1 MNKKQKTK
9 SWVKTAA
16 AIGVCCGLAAWAVSA
31 YAQKPMPTVA
41 QVDLAKYLGVWYEI
55 ARKPMYFQK
64 QCTQNVQ
71 AVYTLNVNGNVNVEN
86 SCVNTDGG
94 VDKVQGEA
102 YVVNAPHNSKLRVS
116 FLPEFV
122 RWLPVGRGDYW
133 ILKLDANY
141 QTVLVGEPKR
151 KYMWILSRQPHVSD
165 EVMQEYIQYAQ
176 SLGYSTRDL
185 IYTRHTEKNN

>member
-9 SWVKTAA
+9 SWAKK
-16 AIGVCCGLAAWAVSA
+16 LALATLLLGAGAWAMTH
-31 YAQKPMPTVA
+31 AQKPITTVA

-55 ARKPMYFQK
+55 ARKPMYFQN
-64 QCTQNVQ
+64 QCAKNVQ

-86 SCVNTDGG
+86 SCINADGHLEQA
-94 VDKVQGEA
+94 QGEA

-116 FLPEFV
+116 FLPESL

-141 QTVLVGEPKR
+141 HTVLVGEPKK
-151 KYMWILSRQPHVSD
+151 KYLWILSREPHLSEDIV
-165 EVMQEYIQYAQ
+165 QEYIKYAQ
-176 SLGYSTRDL
+176 SLGYSTSDL
-185 IYTRHTEKNN
+185 IRTVHTEKNN

>member
-9 SWVKTAA
+9 SWLKKLTLLSVILGA
-16 AIGVCCGLAAWAVSA
+16 GVWATA
-31 YAQKPMPTVA
+31 YAQKPMPTIA
-41 QVDLAKYLGVWYEI
+41 QVDLGKYLGVWYEI

-64 QCTQNVQ
+64 QCVKNVQ
-71 AVYTLNVNGNVNVEN
+71 AVYTLNVNGNVSVEN
-86 SCVNTDGG
+86 SCVNQDGHIEQA
-94 VDKVQGEA
+94 QGEA

-116 FLPEFV
+116 FLPESL

-151 KYMWILSRQPHVSD
+151 KYMWVLSREPHLSD
-165 EVMQEYIQYAQ
+165 EVLQEYLKYAQ
-176 SLGYSTRDL
+176 SLGYRTNDL
-185 IYTRHTEKNN
+185 IYTVQAQKNN